1 MSLTQDD
8 PNLLTRMRASYDN
21 VSAGQQKVLEFFL
34 TKVLESSYL
43 SAARI
48 AELIDVSHSTV
59 VRTAQTLGFEGF
71 PEFQAALQRELPG
84 RINPGEAT
92 TNLYQVS
99 ASKLIND
106 LIKQGN
112 TSANAILQSM
122 MTADIRNIESLVA
135 QIPITDFEQAVN
147 WLIEAPHVY
156 IIGLRHSAPT
166 ALSFAM
172 SLRQLRP
179 NCTLLQPGVGDL
191 VEQITSIAAGD
202 VLFAICFDRYMRDTL
217 KAMDHARAVGARVVV
232 ATDTPI
238 SPAARRADLVFSIRQ
253 GVMFY
258 GASAGLFS
266 LLKAMIAAILI
277 KENAAAQKRLAGI
290 DHLVDEFRMFE
301 PGAE

>member
-8 PNLLTRMRASYDN
+8 PNLLTRMRASYDSL
-21 VSAGQQKVLEFFL
+21 SAGQQKVLEFFL

-48 AELIDVSHSTV
+48 AELIEVSHSTV

-84 RINPGEAT
+84 RINGGEPTA
-92 TNLYQVS
+92 NLYQVS
-99 ASKLIND
+99 ASKLISD
-106 LIKQGN
+106 LISEGN
-112 TSANAILQSM
+112 TSTEAILQSM
-122 MTADIRNIESLVA
+122 MTADILNIESLAA
-135 QIPITDFEQAVN
+135 QIPVPDVEQAVK
-147 WLIEAPHVY
+147 WLTDAPHVY

-166 ALSFAM
+166 AMSFAM

-179 NCTLLQPGVGDL
+179 NCALLQPGVGDL

-217 KAMDHARAVGARVVV
+217 RVMDHAHSVGARVIV
-232 ATDTPI
+232 ATDTPV

-266 LLKAMIAAILI
+266 LLKAITAAILI
-277 KENAAAQKRLAGI
+277 KENASAQQRLAGI
-290 DHLVDEFRMFE
+290 DKIVDEFRMFDTHTE
-301 PGAE
+301 

>member
-8 PNLLTRMRASYDN
+8 PNLLTRMRASYDSA
-21 VSAGQQKVLEFFL
+21 SAGQQKVLEFFL

-48 AELIDVSHSTV
+48 AELIEVSHSTV

-84 RINPGEAT
+84 RINSGEPTA
-92 TNLYQVS
+92 NLYQVS
-99 ASKLIND
+99 ASKLISD
-106 LIKQGN
+106 LINQGN
-112 TSANAILQSM
+112 TSTDAILQSM
-122 MTADIRNIESLVA
+122 MTADIRNIESLAA
-135 QIPITDFEQAVN
+135 QVPITDVEQAVK
-147 WLIEAPHVY
+147 WLIDAPHTY

-179 NCTLLQPGVGDL
+179 NVALLQPGVGDL
-191 VEQITSIAAGD
+191 VEQITSITSGD

-217 KAMDHARAVGARVVV
+217 RVMDHARLVGARVVV
-232 ATDTPI
+232 ATDTPV
-238 SPAARRADLVFSIRQ
+238 SPAARRADLVFTIRQ

-266 LLKAMIAAILI
+266 LLKAIIATILI
-277 KENAAAQKRLAGI
+277 KENAAAQKRLANI
-290 DHLVDEFRMFE
+290 DKIVDEFRMFV
-301 PGAE
+301 PGTE

>member
-1 MSLTQDD
+1 
-8 PNLLTRMRASYDN
+8 MRASYDN

-71 PEFQAALQRELPG
+71 PEFQTALQQELPG

-92 TNLYQVS
+92 ANLYQVS
-99 ASKLIND
+99 ATKLIND
-106 LIKQGN
+106 LINQGN
-112 TSANAILQSM
+112 TSATAILQSM
-122 MTADIRNIESLVA
+122 MTADIHNIESLVS

-147 WLIEAPHVY
+147 WLIDAPHIY

-179 NCTLLQPGVGDL
+179 NCTQLQPGVGDL
-191 VEQITSIAAGD
+191 VEQITSIGAGD

-217 KAMDHARAVGARVVV
+217 RVMDHARLVGARVIV
-232 ATDTPI
+232 ATDSPV
-238 SPAARRADLVFSIRQ
+238 SPAARRADLVFTIRQ

-258 GASAGLFS
+258 GAAAGLFS
-266 LLKAMIAAILI
+266 LLKAIIAAILI
-277 KENAAAQKRLAGI
+277 KGNAAAQQRLASI
-290 DHLVDEFRMFE
+290 DRIVDEFRMFE
-301 PGAE
+301 TGTE